1 MFVIE
6 HQYTISYRIQLHS
19 FNFSKFLK
27 KIFGTRFG
35 SLVNKREIV
44 DKKIEKNKWPLKKI
58 ALYAIGGI
66 FTIFVLYNFIFS
78 DSSKKLNIKS
88 ERVIISNVQKG
99 PFQEF
104 TPITGT
110 VQPIE
115 TFQLDVANGGRVMQK
130 FVEEGAL
137 LNVGDPIILLDN
149 AQLRLSIIYNE
160 ANVFQQIN
168 NLRSTRLFFQQ
179 SKLDLQ
185 ARLLSIT
192 RDIREQKRVYETNK
206 QLYEKGLIS
215 ENEYLNSEDQY
226 QYLLDHKDLT
236 METYRADSVMRAQQ
250 IVQLE
255 KSVSTLEENL
265 DITKQQLENLTVKAP
280 ISGQLTA
287 LNAEIGESISPGE
300 NVGQIDK
307 VDSFKV
313 RATIDEHWIVRVS
326 PGQYGTFTFNGV
338 DYQLIVKTVF
348 PQVTN
353 GTFQV
358 DMIFVDDA
366 PIGIRRGQ
374 TVHIKLE
381 LGELTEAVFVERGG
395 FYQTT
400 GGQWIFVLDATGDIA
415 VKRNIRLGRQN
426 TQFFEVLE
434 GLQPGEKVITSSYD
448 NYGDVEKLILN

>member
-1 MFVIE
+1 MD
-6 HQYTISYRIQLHS
+6 R
-19 FNFSKFLK
+19 
-27 KIFGTRFG
+27 
-35 SLVNKREIV
+35 
-44 DKKIEKNKWPLKKI
+44 KIEKKRFTPKKI
-58 ALYAIGGI
+58 TIYTLSGI
-66 FTIFVLYNFIFS
+66 FVLFVLYNFIFG
-78 DSSKKLNIKS
+78 DASKKLNVDL
-88 ERVIISNVQKG
+88 ERITISTVQKG
-99 PFQEF
+99 LFQEF

-115 TFQLDVANGGRVMQK
+115 TFQLDVSDGGRVMK
-130 FVEEGAL
+130 KYVEEGAF
-137 LNVGDPIILLDN
+137 LNTGDPIILLDN

-168 NLRSTRLFFQQ
+168 NLRSTRLSFQQ
-179 SKLDLQ
+179 NKLDLR
-185 ARLLSIT
+185 ARLLSID
-192 RDIREQKRVYETNK
+192 RDIREAKRVYETNLK
-206 QLYEKGLIS
+206 LYEKGFVS
-215 ENEYLNSEDQY
+215 ENEYLDSKDQY
-226 QYLLDHKDLT
+226 EYLLSHKKLT
-236 METYRADSVMRAQQ
+236 METFKADSVMRGQQ
-250 IVQLE
+250 VRQLE
-255 KSVSTLEENL
+255 KSVKTLEENL

-313 RATIDEHWIVRVS
+313 RATIDEHWIARVS
-326 PGQYGTFTFNGV
+326 KGQYGEFTFNGKE
-338 DYQLIVKTVF
+338 YKLIVRTVF

-358 DMIFVDDA
+358 DMLFVDDA
-366 PIGIRRGQ
+366 PDGIRRGQ

-381 LGELTEAVFVERGG
+381 LGELSEAVFVDRGG

-400 GGQWIFVLDATGDIA
+400 GGQWIFVVDETGEFA

-426 TQFFEVLE
+426 TQSFEVLE
-434 GLQPGEKVITSSYD
+434 GLKPGEKVITSSYD

>member
-1 MFVIE
+1 MD
-6 HQYTISYRIQLHS
+6 RI
-19 FNFSKFLK
+19 
-27 KIFGTRFG
+27 
-35 SLVNKREIV
+35 
-44 DKKIEKNKWPLKKI
+44 IEKKKFNPKRV
-58 ALYAIGGI
+58 ALFSII
-66 FTIFVLYNFIFS
+66 TLFVTVILYNFIFG
-78 DSSKKLNIKS
+78 DSSRKLNVLT
-88 ERVIISNVQKG
+88 ERITISQVNSG

-400 GGQWIFVLDATGDIA
+400 GGQWIFVLDATGDFA

>member
-1 MFVIE
+1 M
-6 HQYTISYRIQLHS
+6 
-19 FNFSKFLK
+19 
-27 KIFGTRFG
+27 
-35 SLVNKREIV
+35 
-44 DKKIEKNKWPLKKI
+44 DKKIEKKKWPPKKI
-58 ALYAIGGI
+58 AIYTLGGL
-66 FTIFVLYNFIFS
+66 FAIFVLYNFIFS
-78 DSSKKLNIKS
+78 DSSKKLNVET
-88 ERVIISNVQKG
+88 ERITISTVERG

-115 TFQLDVANGGRVMQK
+115 TFQLDVSDGGRVMK
-130 FVEEGAL
+130 KYVEEGAFL
-137 LNVGDPIILLDN
+137 KAGDPIILLDN
-149 AQLRLSIIYNE
+149 AQLRLNIIYNE

-168 NLRSTRLFFQQ
+168 NLRSTRLSFQQ

-185 ARLLSIT
+185 ARLLSID
-192 RDIREQKRVYETNK
+192 RDIREQKRVYETNEK
-206 QLYEKGLIS
+206 LYEKGLIS
-215 ENEYLNSEDQY
+215 ENEYLDSKDQY
-226 QYLLDHKDLT
+226 EYLLSHKNLT
-236 METYRADSVMRAQQ
+236 MRTYKADSVMRAQQ

-255 KSVSTLEENL
+255 KSVNTLEENL
-265 DITKQQLENLTVKAP
+265 QITKQQLENLTVKAP

-313 RATIDEHWIVRVS
+313 RANIDEHWIAKVS
-326 PGQYGTFTFNGV
+326 PGQYGSFAFNGI
-338 DYQLIVKTVF
+338 DYRLIVKTVF

-358 DMIFVDDA
+358 DMLFVDDA
-366 PIGIRRGQ
+366 PDGIRRGQ
-374 TVHIKLE
+374 TVHINLE
-381 LGELTEAVFVERGG
+381 LSGLTEAVFVDRGG

-400 GGQWIFVLDATGDIA
+400 GGQWIFVVDQSGDFA

-426 TQFFEVLE
+426 TQSFEVLE
-434 GLQPGEKVITSSYD
+434 GLQPGEQVITSSYD

>member
-1 MFVIE
+1 M
-6 HQYTISYRIQLHS
+6 
-19 FNFSKFLK
+19 
-27 KIFGTRFG
+27 G
-35 SLVNKREIV
+35 NKREIV
-44 DKKIEKNKWPLKKI
+44 DKQIEKKKWPPKKI
-58 ALYAIGGI
+58 ALYVLGGI
-66 FTIFVLYNFIFS
+66 FTTFVLYNFIFS
-78 DSSKKLNIKS
+78 DSSKKLNVQS
-88 ERVIISNVQKG
+88 ERISISYVQKG

-104 TPITGT
+104 TPISGT

-115 TFQLDVANGGRVMQK
+115 TFQLDVANGGRVMKK
-130 FVEEGAL
+130 FVEEGAF
-137 LNVGDPIILLDN
+137 LNIGDPIIILDN

-185 ARLLSIT
+185 ARLLSVD
-192 RDIREQKRVYETNK
+192 RDIREQKRIFETNK
-206 QLYEKGLIS
+206 QLHQKGLIS
-215 ENEYLNSEDQY
+215 ENEYLNSKDQF

-236 METYRADSVMRAQQ
+236 METYKADSVMRAQQ

-313 RATIDEHWIVRVS
+313 RANIDEHWIARVS
-326 PGQYGTFTFNGV
+326 PGQYGTFTFNGI
-338 DYQLIVKTVF
+338 DYLLIVKTVF

-358 DMIFVDDA
+358 DMLFVNDA
-366 PIGIRRGQ
+366 PESIRRGQ

-381 LGELTEAVFVERGG
+381 LGELTVAVFVNRGG

-400 GGQWIFVLDATGDIA
+400 GGQWIFVIDKSGDFA

-426 TQFFEVLE
+426 TQSFEVLE

-448 NYGDVEKLILN
+448 NYSDVDKLILN